1 MVATRRRH
9 LRTALVAFCAL
20 AGVALAVATPVI
32 WLAVSDPF
40 GGPPHPTDAALL
52 AQFREKRGVLEQLAE
67 MAALD
72 PGLQRL
78 APDFTRPEH
87 PEAIGIAADRIAL
100 YRRLC
105 IEAGIRQG
113 FSHYGRAVEL
123 LVNTRGL
130 AISGSSKGFVHRVG
144 PDPDAT
150 VVDTDLDVAAA
161 ALAKQRDVVLQR
173 RIEGDWW
180 LQLDR
185 R

>member
-67 MAALD
+67 MAAL
-72 PGLQRL
+72 
-78 APDFTRPEH
+78 
-87 PEAIGIAADRIAL
+87 RIAL

-161 ALAKQRDVVLQR
+161 ALAKQRDVLLQR

>member
-1 MVATRRRH
+1 MVATRPRH
-9 LRTALVAFCAL
+9 LRAVLVAVCAL
-20 AGVALAVATPVI
+20 AGAALASAAPVI
-32 WLAVSDPF
+32 WFAISDPF

-52 AQFREKRGVLEQLAE
+52 AQFREKRGILEQLVE
-67 MAALD
+67 MATLD
-72 PGLQRL
+72 PRLQRL

-87 PEAIGIAADRIAL
+87 PETIGLSAVRIAL

-105 IEAGIRQG
+105 SEAGIRQG
-113 FSHYGRAVEL
+113 FSHYGGAIEF

-144 PDPDAT
+144 ADSDAT
-150 VVDTDLDVAAA
+150 VVDTDLDIAAV
-161 ALAKQRDVVLQR
+161 ALAKQKDVLLQR

>member
-1 MVATRRRH
+1 
-9 LRTALVAFCAL
+9 
-20 AGVALAVATPVI
+20 
-32 WLAVSDPF
+32 
-40 GGPPHPTDAALL
+40 
-52 AQFREKRGVLEQLAE
+52 

-72 PGLQRL
+72 PRLQRL
-78 APDFTRPEH
+78 APDFTRPER

-150 VVDTDLDVAAA
+150 VVDTIWTLRRALETEGCPFAAPD
-161 ALAKQRDVVLQR
+161 R
-173 RIEGDWW
+173 GDWW